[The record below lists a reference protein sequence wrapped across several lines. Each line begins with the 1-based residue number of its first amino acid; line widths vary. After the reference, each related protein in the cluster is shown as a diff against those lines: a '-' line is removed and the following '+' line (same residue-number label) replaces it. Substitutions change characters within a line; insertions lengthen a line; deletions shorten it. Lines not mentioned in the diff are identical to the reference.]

1 MSDQH
6 PTLKADY
13 ILANPPFNLSD
24 WGANKLQDDVR
35 WKYGIPPAGNANFA
49 WLQHMIHHLSPK
61 GRIGMVLA
69 NGSLSSQTGGEGT
82 IRENIIKADLIEGI
96 IALPSQLFIRQVFQ
110 SLLWFL
116 NRAKNKRI
124 KYCSLMPA
132 TWVA

>member
-1 MSDQH
+1 
-6 PTLKADY
+6 
-13 ILANPPFNLSD
+13 
-24 WGANKLQDDVR
+24 
-35 WKYGIPPAGNANFA
+35 
-49 WLQHMIHHLSPK
+49 
-61 GRIGMVLA
+61 MVLA

-110 SLLWFL
+110 SLYGSSTGL
-116 NRAKNKRI
+116 KNKRI